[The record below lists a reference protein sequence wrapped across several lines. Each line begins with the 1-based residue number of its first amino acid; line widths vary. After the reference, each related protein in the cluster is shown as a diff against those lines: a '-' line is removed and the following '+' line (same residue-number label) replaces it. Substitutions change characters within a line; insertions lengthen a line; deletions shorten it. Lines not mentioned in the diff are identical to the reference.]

1 MILWL
6 ILAVMTLAA
15 VAAVWWPLARRQKSV
30 RSGSDVAVYRDQLD
44 EIDRDE
50 AASLIGSVEAEAA
63 RVEVSRRLIAAAE
76 AAKVV
81 SAVAAP
87 APARSYR
94 WATLAAAIIVLP
106 LGAGLVYLSLGSP
119 NLVPVSMNAEASGK
133 QLPEGIEQTVAEVEK
148 YLEANPKNGRG
159 WELLAPVYLRLGRF
173 DDAVRA
179 RRNALEIFGP
189 DAARLGDLGE
199 AIVVA
204 SNGVV
209 TPEAKSLFERAN
221 AADPEDVM
229 AQYYLGLSA
238 KQEGR
243 RDEAV
248 KRWTALVSSAREGA
262 EWLPMVKSA
271 LARVDEKEPTF
282 VAAAPSAAAV
292 APPEHNGDAIEA
304 MVARLAER
312 LKKDGSDVPGWVQLV
327 RSYRVLGRTEKAK
340 AAVADAH
347 AALASDQ
354 EALQRL
360 DQGLQGLETEAAAS
374 GGLRSRRSRPGAV
387 GHRRRAAGSGR
398 EPGRRRRADGAGR
411 AQQYDRKHGRAPCP
425 AHGRERLRRRWLASP
440 DQGLYGARRAR
451 QGADGGRQCPH
462 CACRQQRQSAPHRR
476 TDERTR
482 TGRLM
487 TRKQR
492 RLILIGSSLGVLAI
506 AVGLV
511 LNSLRDSIVF
521 FNSPTDIADNKAP
534 PGKRVRLGGMVKM
547 GSLERGDNLQIRFEV
562 TDGNKDIP
570 VSYHGI
576 VPDLF
581 REGQGVVAEGH
592 IEPGGTFAADTVL
605 AKHDENYMPR
615 EVVDTLKKQ
624 GHWQETAA
632 PVKQSA
638 R

>member
-6 ILAVMTLAA
+6 ILAEMTLAA

-189 DAARLGDLGE
+189 DPARLGDLGE

-229 AQYYLGLSA
+229 AQYYLGLNA

-271 LARVDEKEPTF
+271 LARVDEKAPTF

-312 LKKDGSDVPGWVQLV
+312 LKKDGSDVPGWIQLV
-327 RSYRVLGRTEKAK
+327 RSYRVLGRTAQ
-340 AAVADAH
+340 ANTAVADAH

-374 GGLRSRRSRPGAV
+374 GGSGPGAA
-387 GHRRRAAGSGR
+387 GAAPS
-398 EPGRRRRADGAGR
+398 
-411 AQQYDRKHGRAPCP
+411 
-425 AHGRERLRRRWLASP
+425 
-440 DQGLYGARRAR
+440 
-451 QGADGGRQCPH
+451 
-462 CACRQQRQSAPHRR
+462 
-476 TDERTR
+476 
-482 TGRLM
+482 
-487 TRKQR
+487 
-492 RLILIGSSLGVLAI
+492 AI
-506 AVGLV
+506 AV
-511 LNSLRDSIVF
+511 
-521 FNSPTDIADNKAP
+521 AP
-534 PGKRVRLGGMVKM
+534 PGPDASQVAAAAQMAPGERNNMIESMVARLAQRMAEN
-547 GSLERGDNLQIRFEV
+547 GSDVDGWLRLIKAYTVLGERDKALTAAASARNALAGNSDNLRRIGE
-562 TDGNKDIP
+562 
-570 VSYHGI
+570 
-576 VPDLF
+576 
-581 REGQGVVAEGH
+581 
-592 IEPGGTFAADTVL
+592 L
-605 AKHDENYMPR
+605 AKELGL
-615 EVVDTLKKQ
+615 E
-624 GHWQETAA
+624 G
-632 PVKQSA
+632 
-638 R
+638 

>member
-87 APARSYR
+87 AAARSYR

-189 DAARLGDLGE
+189 DPARLGDLGE

-229 AQYYLGLSA
+229 AQYYLGLNA

-312 LKKDGSDVPGWVQLV
+312 LKKDGSDVPGWIQLV
-327 RSYRVLGRTEKAK
+327 RSYRVLGRTAQ
-340 AAVADAH
+340 ANTAVADAH

-374 GGLRSRRSRPGAV
+374 GGGSGPGA
-387 GHRRRAAGSGR
+387 AG
-398 EPGRRRRADGAGR
+398 P
-411 AQQYDRKHGRAPCP
+411 AP
-425 AHGRERLRRRWLASP
+425 S
-440 DQGLYGARRAR
+440 
-451 QGADGGRQCPH
+451 
-462 CACRQQRQSAPHRR
+462 
-476 TDERTR
+476 
-482 TGRLM
+482 
-487 TRKQR
+487 
-492 RLILIGSSLGVLAI
+492 AI
-506 AVGLV
+506 AV
-511 LNSLRDSIVF
+511 
-521 FNSPTDIADNKAP
+521 AP
-534 PGKRVRLGGMVKM
+534 PGPDASQVAAAAQMAPGERNNMIESMVARLAQRMAEN
-547 GSLERGDNLQIRFEV
+547 GSDVDGWLRLIKAYTVLGERDKALTAAASARNALAGNSDNLRRIGE
-562 TDGNKDIP
+562 
-570 VSYHGI
+570 
-576 VPDLF
+576 
-581 REGQGVVAEGH
+581 
-592 IEPGGTFAADTVL
+592 L
-605 AKHDENYMPR
+605 AKELGL
-615 EVVDTLKKQ
+615 E
-624 GHWQETAA
+624 G
-632 PVKQSA
+632 
-638 R
+638 